1 MGLKFE
7 ILTNYFFYSCIFH
20 FRNALTS
27 YQIQTSIYCFG
38 RITCYMN
45 RVKCSFC
52 YHNASVFFKFS
63 FMHASGTRNLWNSWK
78 TRVNKMVWQPD
89 YHEVFKTKSNLDMA
103 VDYRVLFPGLDCE
116 SYRNC
121 QNESLAV
128 IGCRDHMTHYMG
140 SNLHEMFHSSLFE
153 N

>member
-1 MGLKFE
+1 MEQLE
-7 ILTNYFFYSCIFH
+7 NI
-20 FRNALTS
+20 
-27 YQIQTSIYCFG
+27 
-38 RITCYMN
+38 
-45 RVKCSFC
+45 
-52 YHNASVFFKFS
+52 
-63 FMHASGTRNLWNSWK
+63 
-78 TRVNKMVWQPD
+78 VNKMFWQPN
-89 YHEVFKTKSNLDMA
+89 YHEVLKKKSNLDMA

-116 SYRNC
+116 RYRNC

>member
-1 MGLKFE
+1 MLQAHATYGTVGKHESTKWFDNQIIMKF
-7 ILTNYFFYSCIFH
+7 
-20 FRNALTS
+20 
-27 YQIQTSIYCFG
+27 
-38 RITCYMN
+38 
-45 RVKCSFC
+45 K
-52 YHNASVFFKFS
+52 K
-63 FMHASGTRNLWNSWK
+63 K
-78 TRVNKMVWQPD
+78 
-89 YHEVFKTKSNLDMA
+89 KSNLDMA

-116 SYRNC
+116 RYRNC

>member
-1 MGLKFE
+1 
-7 ILTNYFFYSCIFH
+7 
-20 FRNALTS
+20 
-27 YQIQTSIYCFG
+27 
-38 RITCYMN
+38 
-45 RVKCSFC
+45 
-52 YHNASVFFKFS
+52 
-63 FMHASGTRNLWNSWK
+63 
-78 TRVNKMVWQPD
+78 
-89 YHEVFKTKSNLDMA
+89 MA

-153 N
+153 NKDQNESSIHRLHSIPLVFNSALHWRNPSCYMSDNK

>member
-1 MGLKFE
+1 
-7 ILTNYFFYSCIFH
+7 
-20 FRNALTS
+20 
-27 YQIQTSIYCFG
+27 
-38 RITCYMN
+38 
-45 RVKCSFC
+45 
-52 YHNASVFFKFS
+52 
-63 FMHASGTRNLWNSWK
+63 
-78 TRVNKMVWQPD
+78 
-89 YHEVFKTKSNLDMA
+89 MA

-116 SYRNC
+116 RYRNC

>member
-1 MGLKFE
+1 MQLKE
-7 ILTNYFFYSCIFH
+7 QLENMSQQIVLTTRLSW
-20 FRNALTS
+20 
-27 YQIQTSIYCFG
+27 
-38 RITCYMN
+38 
-45 RVKCSFC
+45 SF
-52 YHNASVFFKFS
+52 K
-63 FMHASGTRNLWNSWK
+63 K
-78 TRVNKMVWQPD
+78 
-89 YHEVFKTKSNLDMA
+89 KSNLDMA
-103 VDYRVLFPGLDCE
+103 ADYRVLFPCLDCE

>member
-1 MGLKFE
+1 MEQLQNMSQQNGLTTR
-7 ILTNYFFYSCIFH
+7 LSW
-20 FRNALTS
+20 
-27 YQIQTSIYCFG
+27 
-38 RITCYMN
+38 
-45 RVKCSFC
+45 SF
-52 YHNASVFFKFS
+52 K
-63 FMHASGTRNLWNSWK
+63 K
-78 TRVNKMVWQPD
+78 K
-89 YHEVFKTKSNLDMA
+89 KSNLDMA

-140 SNLHEMFHSSLFE
+140 SNLHEMFHSYLFE